1 MVTMS
6 RRLRAVLSLAVPL
19 AGCNM
24 PDSGSNGTGHLTAT
38 VNGVAWTASAQSVAT
53 AAIASGAGVYSI
65 LVSQTADADALNLSM
80 TLYNISGPGTYPLG
94 VDSTVFGGIGVVSNL
109 DAGWATPLSGAAGTI
124 TVDTLTSARM
134 TGTFTF
140 TANALSGGATGTRV
154 VSGGDFDLPIVAVGT
169 TPVPDQAGSAISTTI
184 SGIPWNAA
192 AVAGS
197 VSTSGTAS
205 ALTFLGRNL
214 DYSVALVIT
223 SFTGVGSYALGST
236 PGQYMAVSSVAGTP
250 RRWGG
255 TGVSN
260 SGTVSMTSATATR
273 VSGTFSVTLPPDPTT
288 GATGTLTLNGTFNV
302 GLKQP

>member
-1 MVTMS
+1 MS
-6 RRLRAVLSLAVPL
+6 RRLRAMLSLAVPL
-19 AGCNM
+19 TGCNM
-24 PDSGSNGTGHLTAT
+24 PDSGSNGTGHLTVT

-134 TGTFTF
+134 TGTFSF

-154 VSGGDFDLPIVAVGT
+154 VSGGDFDLPIVAVGR

-192 AVAGS
+192 AVGGS
-197 VSTSGTAS
+197 VSTAGSAS
-205 ALTFLGRNL
+205 ALTFLGSNL
-214 DYSVALVIT
+214 DFSVALVIA
-223 SFTGVGSYALGST
+223 SFTGIGSYALGST

-273 VSGTFSVTLPPDPTT
+273 VAGTFSVTLPPDPTT
-288 GATGTLTLNGTFNV
+288 GATGTLTLNGTFTV